1 MCHESR
7 CSVIFE
13 LDTDTGSLS
22 VLLEVKTH
30 LRLGTKEDLFPRANR
45 VVAVVAVEAE
55 GVRGFIFTESGETL
69 GWLDS
74 NSSL

>member
-30 LRLGTKEDLFPRANR
+30 LRLGTKEDLFPRANG
-45 VVAVVAVEAE
+45 VVAVEAA
-55 GVRGFIFTESGETL
+55 GVCGFIFTESGETL